1 MRDRENGGEGDRT
14 PDLVN
19 AIHALSQL
27 SYAPVLV
34 VARWV
39 LMLQRGKLVAASRR
53 VKQKSCRPSLSITT
67 HALLETQAARV
78 DRCARRRSLGRV
90 TDRLNLIGV
99 AQLGFIRR
107 TGRWAADASR
117 AVGMT
122 RVWGPLVM
130 THMRRLGVDS
140 IPIALFLAVFTGIVL
155 ALLASYIFTGAVPL
169 YFVGAL
175 VAKTIMMELGPVLTG
190 MALAGR
196 VGANIAAELGTMKVT
211 EQVDALETLAVDV
224 HAYLVVPR
232 VVAATVMFPVV
243 TAMAITVGV
252 ISGWITATSLLD
264 LSTPEFFKGVR
275 QFYQFKDIWFGLL
288 KSASFGCAIAIM
300 GALTGL
306 RTQGGAEGVGRST
319 TRAVVLGCE
328 AILVLDAFWALVLL

>member
-1 MRDRENGGEGDRT
+1 
-14 PDLVN
+14 
-19 AIHALSQL
+19 
-27 SYAPVLV
+27 
-34 VARWV
+34 
-39 LMLQRGKLVAASRR
+39 
-53 VKQKSCRPSLSITT
+53 
-67 HALLETQAARV
+67 
-78 DRCARRRSLGRV
+78 V
-90 TDRLNLIGV
+90 TDRLSAAGI

-107 TGRWAADASR
+107 TGRWAADAGR
-117 AVGMT
+117 AIGMPRT
-122 RVWGPLVM
+122 WGPLVVNQ
-130 THMRRLGVDS
+130 MRKLGVDS
-140 IPIALFLAVFTGIVL
+140 IPIAVFLAVFTGIVL

-232 VVAATVMFPVV
+232 VVAGTLMFPVV
-243 TAMAITVGV
+243 TAMAIAVGV
-252 ISGWITATSLLD
+252 VSGWITSVNLLD
-264 LSTPEFFKGVR
+264 LSSPEFFKGVR
-275 QFYQFKDIWFGLL
+275 QFYQFKDVWFGLV
-288 KSASFGCAIAIM
+288 KSASFGAAVALM

-306 RTQGGAEGVGRST
+306 RTTGGAEGVGLAT